1 MDDII
6 SLHKPKQ
13 KTGSHGKTKANQ
25 KTSISQPHSSS
36 PFALGTASG
45 TVYFI
50 RQELSIILNIYGR
63 MVSAGNWHDYAIDHL
78 QGTAVFSIFRRAS
91 EMPMYR
97 VIKEPSLANKQG
109 MWRIDGT
116 NGQILKRGKDL
127 KQMLHYFD
135 RQLLKAV

>member
-6 SLHKPKQ
+6 SLYKPKQ
-13 KTGSHGKTKANQ
+13 KTGVHSKKNANTPRSYSSHGAPQT
-25 KTSISQPHSSS
+25 
-36 PFALGTASG
+36 TASS

-63 MVSAGNWHDYAIDHL
+63 MVAAGNWHDYAIDHL
-78 QGTAVFSIFRRAS
+78 QGSAVFSIFRRAS
-91 EMPMYR
+91 EMPLYR